1 VSDEPIDLDTL
12 KSAWSRMRALHRVPS
27 GASPQ
32 DLAGAERRLGVPLPP
47 ELRALYRATDGP
59 SLFHGNLVVYPAG
72 GRQEITLG
80 RAAEVFRGRG
90 WPVPDEVVIF
100 GDDGAAS
107 LFGVWTG
114 DVADPRFPSPVVEI
128 VESEQEA
135 ALALAGSSL
144 VRFLLFQTVRGALQA
159 GGGEELL
166 AALGVPESLRGM
178 DPGDLDLD
186 RLRQWADPDLP
197 REVSDP
203 YLAGLT
209 AEELQRL
216 LAGDPPP
223 RESPTVH

>member
-1 VSDEPIDLDTL
+1 MSDEPIDLDTL
-12 KSAWSRMRALHRVPS
+12 KSAWGRMRALHRVPS
-27 GASPQ
+27 GASPRA
-32 DLAGAERRLGVPLPP
+32 LAAAEQRLGVPLPP

-80 RAAEVFRGRG
+80 RAAEVFRERG
-90 WPVPDEVVIF
+90 WPVPDEVVVF
-100 GDDGAAS
+100 GDDGAGS

-114 DVADPRFPSPVVEI
+114 DVADARFPSPVVEI
-128 VESEQEA
+128 VESEGEA
-135 ALALAGSSL
+135 ALALAASSL
-144 VRFLLFQTVRGALQA
+144 VRFLLFQTVLGALQA
-159 GGGEELL
+159 GGAEEVL
-166 AALGVPESLRGM
+166 ASLGLPESLRAM

-203 YLAGLT
+203 YLGGLT
-209 AEELQRL
+209 AEELQSL
-216 LAGDPPP
+216 LSGDPPE

>member
-1 VSDEPIDLDTL
+1 MSDEPIDLEAL
-12 KSAWSRMRALHRVPS
+12 KRAWGRMRALHRVPS
-27 GASPQ
+27 GASPK
-32 DLAGAERRLGVPLPP
+32 AVKEAEQRLGVPLPP
-47 ELRALYRATDGP
+47 ALRALYLATDGP

-90 WPVPDEVVIF
+90 WPVPDEVVVF
-100 GDDGAAS
+100 GDDGAGS
-107 LFGVWTG
+107 LFGVWPG
-114 DVADPRFPSPVVEI
+114 AVADSRFPSPGVEI
-128 VESEQEA
+128 VESESEA
-135 ALALAGSSL
+135 ALGLAASSL
-144 VRFLLFQTVRGALQA
+144 VRFLLFQTVLGALQA

-166 AALGVPESLRGM
+166 DALGVPESLRGM

-186 RLRQWADPDLP
+186 RLRRWADPDLP

-209 AEELQRL
+209 AEELREL
-216 LAGDPPP
+216 LAGEPPE